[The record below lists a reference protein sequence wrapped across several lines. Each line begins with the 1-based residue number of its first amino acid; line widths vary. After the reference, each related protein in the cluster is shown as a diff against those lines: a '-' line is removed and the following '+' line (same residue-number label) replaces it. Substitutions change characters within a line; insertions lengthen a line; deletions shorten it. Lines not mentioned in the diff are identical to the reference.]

1 MRVSRVDRGSRSRRL
16 PAAVVAAGVCLL
28 LMLVAACSSSGASSS
43 TSSSTSSGTSSSASS
58 SASDGSSSEAQG
70 AVPAAVTAQLAQYE
84 NPPTG
89 IGATQTV
96 TKKVPKE
103 KVGFVVCSDPSCATF
118 ATFWKAITA
127 VLGWSLVTVNV
138 QGEDVNSAVQELVQ
152 SGVNYIGETGYSVS
166 AFRGAMANAKA
177 AHIPVF
183 ECFGEDAPEGPAN
196 NVYSNCFNTPTY
208 VLQGQLLADYAIKN
222 SGGKANVLTL
232 NLPAYPVLT
241 TLADTVATELKAEC
255 PGCTYGNLNTTPD
268 DLAAGNVPDEVIS
281 YLQDHPSVDYVMS
294 TYSPMVTGL
303 TQALKSAGLST
314 KVQVIGSQPV
324 ATQITDIADGTLGP
338 WLNLPREYSLWDE
351 ADQMVQLAAGQW
363 SEKNA
368 EATAFAPMYF
378 LTSANAKS
386 AEGYSNGW
394 PGPAGFRQAY
404 EKAWGVS

>member
-1 MRVSRVDRGSRSRRL
+1 MMRVSRVDRRSRSRRL
-16 PAAVVAAGVCLL
+16 PAAVVAVSVCLL
-28 LMLVAACSSSGASSS
+28 LLVAACSSSG
-43 TSSSTSSGTSSSASS
+43 TSSSTSSGTSSST
-58 SASDGSSSEAQG
+58 SDGSSSQAQG
-70 AVPAAVTAQLAQYE
+70 TVPAAVTAQLAQYE
-84 NPPTG
+84 NSPTG

-118 ATFWKAITA
+118 ATFWKAIA
-127 VLGWSLVTVNV
+127 AELGWPLVTVNV

-183 ECFGEDAPEGPAN
+183 ECFGEDSPEGPAD

-208 VLQGQLLADYAIKN
+208 VLQGQLLADYVIKD

-232 NLPAYPVLT
+232 NLPAYAVLT
-241 TLADTVATELKAEC
+241 TMADSVAAQLKAEC

-268 DLAAGNVPDEVIS
+268 DLAAGKVPDEVVS

-294 TYSPMVTGL
+294 TYSPMITGL
-303 TQALKSAGLST
+303 TQALRSAGLST

-324 ATQITDIADGTLGP
+324 ATQITDIANGTLGP

-368 EATAFAPMYF
+368 VATAIAPMYF
-378 LTSANAKS
+378 LTTANAKS